1 MKKLI
6 ALLLCILLCVPVF
19 ATAEVLEFEDFNLV
33 INDGDLYQLGV
44 KGEGQILVQVFPAY
58 DENATFHEN
67 FGISW
72 TSENFKEFMQ
82 YGDTDS
88 LCQSVLEGI
97 ASNLTMQ
104 GVLVNSK
111 EILAKEVDEENGVM
125 ALYMLF
131 ELDYS
136 GAGYDL
142 QLYLHEEQLYVS
154 LEDAGTYI
162 FTFAADS
169 NEKIMEMLNY
179 MDAIEMK

>member
-1 MKKLI
+1 MKKLL
-6 ALLLCILLCVPVF
+6 ALLLCVLLCVPVF
-19 ATAEVLEFEDFNLV
+19 ASAEVLEFEDFNLV
-33 INDGDLYQLGV
+33 INDGDLYQMGV

-67 FGISW
+67 FAISW

-111 EILAKEVDEENGVM
+111 EILAQIADEENGTM
-125 ALYMLF
+125 AVYMLF
-131 ELDYS
+131 EVDYS

-142 QLYLHEEQLYVS
+142 QMYLHQEQLYVS
-154 LEDAGTYI
+154 LEDSGTYI
-162 FTFAADS
+162 VTFSADS
-169 NEKIMEMLNY
+169 NEKIKEMLNY
-179 MDAIEMK
+179 MNAIEMK